1 VIGLR
6 SLAFNTL
13 AALWTVTLLVVCVP
27 LLAWRRGAAWSMAF
41 WARGIELL
49 LAHVVGLRWTLEGA
63 VNLPASAAIV
73 AANHQSAW
81 ETVMLHRI
89 LRDPAFVLKRE
100 LMFAPHGWYAWR
112 AGAIPV
118 NRAGGAPAM
127 RAMVVA
133 ARRALKRGQTVV
145 IFPQGTRTAP
155 GVRRPFHPGVAA
167 LYRGLGVPVVPIA
180 HNAGSFWGRKTFLK
194 RPGTVTVA
202 VLPATTPGLD
212 RERFMNTLTA
222 TIERAA
228 ERLTARALLEQ
239 NVNEDHA
246 ASDRERTP

>member
-1 VIGLR
+1 MIALR
-6 SLAFNTL
+6 SLAFNAL
-13 AALWTVTLLVVCVP
+13 AALWTVALLVVCVP
-27 LLAWRRGAAWSMAF
+27 LLAWRRGAAWGMAL

-63 VNLPASAAIV
+63 ANLPSAAAIV

-100 LMFAPHGWYAWR
+100 LVYVPNGWYAWR

-118 NRAGGAPAM
+118 DRSGGAAAM
-127 RAMVVA
+127 RAMVGA

-167 LYRGLGVPVVPIA
+167 LYRGLAVPVVPIA

-194 RPGTVTVA
+194 RPGTITVQ
-202 VLPATTPGLD
+202 VLPAMTPGLD
-212 RERFMNTLTA
+212 RAQFMDRLTA
-222 TIERAA
+222 DIERAA
-228 ERLTARALLEQ
+228 ERLTAQARLEQ
-239 NVNEDHA
+239 NVNEGHA
-246 ASDRERTP
+246 GHDRERTP